1 LKDYQDQRY
10 ADEFKGFVDSVR
22 DAEKATNRGDA
33 LSKAVVR
40 NLFKLMAYKDEYEVA
55 RLYAGAAFRQQLEET
70 FEGDYK
76 VSFNL
81 APPMLSKKDTH
92 GHLIKSAY
100 GSWMMPVFKVLA
112 KFKSLRG
119 TAFDVFGYSQERR
132 NERELIT
139 SYREMISNALPAL
152 KLGDEAASLLLAL
165 ANVPEKIRG
174 YGHVKAASLV
184 KADQEKAALLAKLQ
198 IAGTNRVQVV
208 LPAKGLAA

>member
-1 LKDYQDQRY
+1 
-10 ADEFKGFVDSVR
+10 
-22 DAEKATNRGDA
+22 
-33 LSKAVVR
+33 
-40 NLFKLMAYKDEYEVA
+40 
-55 RLYAGAAFRQQLEET
+55 
-70 FEGDYK
+70 
-76 VSFNL
+76 
-81 APPMLSKKDTH
+81 
-92 GHLIKSAY
+92 
-100 GSWMMPVFKVLA
+100 MMPVFKVLA

-184 KADQEKAALLAKLQ
+184 KADQENAALLAKLQ